1 MKICYNCFHTA
12 NDSFRFC
19 EKCGSPL
26 DSQNNAAWPQAL
38 ECGTTLYGRYLIGN
52 VLQQDDSSII
62 YAAQDSRT
70 KGRVA
75 VREYFPMAYSTRT
88 SMRTVSVSEEHR
100 DEYLEGKDLFLQN
113 AEDLAAENESG
124 QPPCVQSYFN
134 QNDTAYLVVD
144 YGSPDHLKEF
154 LDGKKFQIPDAG
166 PARDSAGRQSSAA
179 SPVTSSTSSTET
191 SSVTS
196 SAASPETSSVASFAA
211 SPETSP
217 VASSAASPGAS
228 SAAEDPSFSSDA
240 GQKGPLPEHRADS
253 PGGYYPGTLPGESI
267 NLPHRNPGRDP
278 ALNPENARPQD
289 PAPNGLWHDVPG
301 SLPGGIPGSTGRGP
315 GGSSGAG
322 PGSSPNFSADGGRG
336 AGPGGFPGSSSG
348 RGPDAGKSTSA
359 GSGAG
364 SGRKNSF
371 LPIAFILGILALCLV
386 TIMLLIPRIARGSRD
401 FRYFIYSIQRQIH
414 RKREWLERRSS
425 EPDDSSDGS
434 GSGSGSGTE
443 DFFDGNGSDNN
454 GTKKDS
460 PIKNPFEDL
469 LKDDSSSDEES
480 SKGISSGNFYNK
492 GYYALLGDECFFS
505 DSRGLYRSSYDD
517 IGNAEKV
524 AFEPASY
531 LNPYDGR
538 IYYLNDIESKIRCF
552 DPENKTTYDIY
563 DYEGEQGF
571 KPESV
576 YINGDWCYF
585 SCKNKLFRFSMEE
598 ISRQSPLHSQ
608 DVETVLEDFNADN
621 HIFPSL
627 CFVDGNL
634 VYNGQEGIVAVDP
647 DGGRKKL
654 SSKRGRLFSSGSD
667 LYFKYGI
674 NEIYRL
680 GLDGSSTQIINT
692 NSENF
697 ITTAGCIGGWVYYS
711 LETEDKIELWRLSSD
726 GDQNEYIGDLGS
738 KGDTLISLCVFKAP
752 DEDGAGD
759 KSAYAYVYLLSRTDS
774 GLTPIHETFS
784 ID

>member
-26 DSQNNAAWPQAL
+26 DYQNSAACPDAL

-52 VLQQDDSSII
+52 VLQQDDSSIT

-75 VREYFPMAYSTRT
+75 VREYFPRAYSSRS
-88 SMRTVSVSEEHR
+88 SMCTVSVSEEHR

-113 AEDLAAENESG
+113 AETLADETDSD

-154 LDGKKFQIPDAG
+154 LDGKKFQVPGAG
-166 PARDSAGRQSSAA
+166 PARDSAGRPSSAV
-179 SPVTSSTSSTET
+179 SPVASH
-191 SSVTS
+191 VAS
-196 SAASPETSSVASFAA
+196 SAV
-211 SPETSP
+211 SP
-217 VASSAASPGAS
+217 VASSAVSSEASPTGKSTPPAS
-228 SAAEDPSFSSDA
+228 TAAATDPSLSPDA
-240 GQKGPLPEHRADS
+240 VQKTSLPEDRPGS

-267 NLPHRNPGRDP
+267 NVPHRNPGRDP

-386 TIMLLIPRIARGSRD
+386 VIMLLIPRIARGSRD

-414 RKREWLERRSS
+414 KKRDWLERRSS
-425 EPDDSSDGS
+425 EPDDSSDGK
-434 GSGSGSGTE
+434 GSGSGSGIE
-443 DFFDGNGSDNN
+443 DIFNGNGSEND
-454 GTKKDS
+454 GTKKDT
-460 PIKNPFEDL
+460 PVKNPFEDL

-480 SKGISSGNFYNK
+480 AKGISSGNYYNK
-492 GYYALLGDECFFS
+492 GYYALLGDECFFA

-524 AFEPASY
+524 ASEPATY
-531 LNPYDGR
+531 LNLYGGR
-538 IYYLNDIESKIRCF
+538 IYYLNDLDNKIRCF
-552 DPENKTTYDIY
+552 DPDSKATYDIY

-576 YINGDWCYF
+576 CINGDWCYF
-585 SCKNKLFRFSMEE
+585 SCKNRLYRFSMEDV
-598 ISRQSPLHSQ
+598 SSQSSLHSQ
-608 DVETVLEDFNADN
+608 DVETVLEDFNAEN

-627 CFVDGNL
+627 CFVEGSM
-634 VYNGQEGIVAVDP
+634 VYNGQEGTVAVDP
-647 DGGRKKL
+647 DGNRKTL
-654 SSKRGRLFSSGSD
+654 SPRKGRLFSSGSD

-680 GLDGSSTQIINT
+680 GLDGSSTQIINAQ
-692 NSENF
+692 SGSF
-697 ITTAGCIGGWVYYS
+697 ITTAGCTGGWIYYS
-711 LETEDKIELWRLSSD
+711 LETEDNIELWRLSSD

-738 KGDTLISLCVFKAP
+738 KGDILISLCVFKAP
-752 DEDGAGD
+752 DEDVAGD
-759 KSAYAYVYLLSRTDS
+759 KSAYAYVYLLPKTDS
-774 GLTPIHETFS
+774 RMTPIHKTFS
-784 ID
+784 VE

>member
-26 DSQNNAAWPQAL
+26 DYQNSAACPDAL

-52 VLQQDDSSII
+52 VLQQDDSSIT

-75 VREYFPMAYSTRT
+75 VSEYFPRAYSSRS
-88 SMRTVSVSEEHR
+88 SMCTVSVSEEHR

-113 AEDLAAENESG
+113 AETLADETDSD

-154 LDGKKFQIPDAG
+154 LDGKKFQVPGAG
-166 PARDSAGRQSSAA
+166 PARDSAGRPSSAV
-179 SPVTSSTSSTET
+179 SPVASHVASSAVSPVASST
-191 SSVTS
+191 
-196 SAASPETSSVASFAA
+196 A
-211 SPETSP
+211 SP
-217 VASSAASPGAS
+217 VASSAVSSEASPTGKSTPPAS
-228 SAAEDPSFSSDA
+228 TAAATDPSLSPDA
-240 GQKGPLPEHRADS
+240 VQKTSLPEDRPGS

-267 NLPHRNPGRDP
+267 NVPHRNPGRDP

-301 SLPGGIPGSTGRGP
+301 SLPGGIPGSTGYGP

-386 TIMLLIPRIARGSRD
+386 VIMLLIPRIARGSRD

-414 RKREWLERRSS
+414 KKRDWLERRSS
-425 EPDDSSDGS
+425 EPDDSSDGK
-434 GSGSGSGTE
+434 GSGSGSGIE
-443 DFFDGNGSDNN
+443 DIFNGNGSEND
-454 GTKKDS
+454 GTKKDT
-460 PIKNPFEDL
+460 PVKNPFEDL

-480 SKGISSGNFYNK
+480 AKGISSGNYYNK
-492 GYYALLGDECFFS
+492 GYYALLGDECFFA

-524 AFEPASY
+524 ASEPATY
-531 LNPYDGR
+531 LNLYGGR
-538 IYYLNDIESKIRCF
+538 IYYLNDLDNKIRCF
-552 DPENKTTYDIY
+552 DPDSKATYDIY

-576 YINGDWCYF
+576 CINGDWCYF
-585 SCKNKLFRFSMEE
+585 SCKNRLYRFSMENV
-598 ISRQSPLHSQ
+598 SSQSTLHSQ
-608 DVETVLEDFNADN
+608 DVETVLEDFNAEN

-627 CFVDGNL
+627 CFVEGSM
-634 VYNGQEGIVAVDP
+634 VYNGQEGTVAVDP
-647 DGGRKKL
+647 DGNRKTL
-654 SSKRGRLFSSGSD
+654 SPRKGRLFSSGSD

-680 GLDGSSTQIINT
+680 GLDGSSTQIINAQ
-692 NSENF
+692 SGSF
-697 ITTAGCIGGWVYYS
+697 ITTAGCTGGWIYYS
-711 LETEDKIELWRLSSD
+711 LETEDNIELWRLSSD

-738 KGDTLISLCVFKAP
+738 KGDILISLCVFKAP
-752 DEDGAGD
+752 DEDVAGD
-759 KSAYAYVYLLSRTDS
+759 KSAYAYVYLLPKTDS
-774 GLTPIHETFS
+774 RMTPIHKTFS
-784 ID
+784 VE

>member
-26 DSQNNAAWPQAL
+26 DYQNSAACPDAL

-52 VLQQDDSSII
+52 VLQQDDSSIT

-75 VREYFPMAYSTRT
+75 VREYFPRAYSSRS
-88 SMRTVSVSEEHR
+88 SMCTVSVSEEHR

-113 AEDLAAENESG
+113 AETLADETDSD

-154 LDGKKFQIPDAG
+154 LDGKKFQVPGAG
-166 PARDSAGRQSSAA
+166 PARDSAGRPSSAV
-179 SPVTSSTSSTET
+179 SPVASHVASSAVSPVASST
-191 SSVTS
+191 
-196 SAASPETSSVASFAA
+196 A
-211 SPETSP
+211 SP
-217 VASSAASPGAS
+217 VASSAVSSEASPTGKSTPPAS
-228 SAAEDPSFSSDA
+228 TAAATDPSLSPDA
-240 GQKGPLPEHRADS
+240 VQKTPLPEDRPGS

-267 NLPHRNPGRDP
+267 NVPHRNPGRDP

-386 TIMLLIPRIARGSRD
+386 VIMLLIPRIARDSRD

-414 RKREWLERRSS
+414 KKRDWLERRSS
-425 EPDDSSDGS
+425 EPDDSSDGK
-434 GSGSGSGTE
+434 GSGSGSGIE
-443 DFFDGNGSDNN
+443 DIFNGNGSEND
-454 GTKKDS
+454 GTKKDT
-460 PIKNPFEDL
+460 PVKNPFEDL
-469 LKDDSSSDEES
+469 LKGDSSSDEES
-480 SKGISSGNFYNK
+480 AKGISSGNYYNK
-492 GYYALLGDECFFS
+492 GYYALLGDECFFA

-524 AFEPASY
+524 ASEPATY
-531 LNPYDGR
+531 LNLYGGR
-538 IYYLNDIESKIRCF
+538 IYYLNDLDNKIRCF
-552 DPENKTTYDIY
+552 DPDSKATYDIY

-576 YINGDWCYF
+576 CINGDWCYF
-585 SCKNKLFRFSMEE
+585 SCKNRLYRFSMEDV
-598 ISRQSPLHSQ
+598 SSQSSLHSQ
-608 DVETVLEDFNADN
+608 DVETVLEDFNAEN

-627 CFVDGNL
+627 CFVEGSM
-634 VYNGQEGIVAVDP
+634 VYNGQEGTVAVDP
-647 DGGRKKL
+647 DGNRKTL
-654 SSKRGRLFSSGSD
+654 SPRKGRLFSSGSD

-680 GLDGSSTQIINT
+680 GLDGSSTQIINAQ
-692 NSENF
+692 SGSF
-697 ITTAGCIGGWVYYS
+697 ITTAGCTGGWIYYS
-711 LETEDKIELWRLSSD
+711 LETEDNIELWRLSSD

-738 KGDTLISLCVFKAP
+738 KGDILISLCVFKAP
-752 DEDGAGD
+752 DEDVAGD
-759 KSAYAYVYLLSRTDS
+759 KSAYAYVYLLPKTDS
-774 GLTPIHETFS
+774 RMTPIHKTFS
-784 ID
+784 VE

>member
-26 DSQNNAAWPQAL
+26 DYQNSAACPDAL

-52 VLQQDDSSII
+52 VLQQDDSSIT

-75 VREYFPMAYSTRT
+75 VREYFPRAYSSRS
-88 SMRTVSVSEEHR
+88 SMCTVSVSEEYR

-113 AEDLAAENESG
+113 AETLADETDSD

-154 LDGKKFQIPDAG
+154 LDGKKFQVPGAG
-166 PARDSAGRQSSAA
+166 PARDSADRPSSAV
-179 SPVTSSTSSTET
+179 SPVASST
-191 SSVTS
+191 
-196 SAASPETSSVASFAA
+196 A
-211 SPETSP
+211 SP
-217 VASSAASPGAS
+217 VASSAVSSEASPTGKSTPPAS
-228 SAAEDPSFSSDA
+228 TAAATDPSLSPDA
-240 GQKGPLPEHRADS
+240 VQKTPLPEDRPGS

-267 NLPHRNPGRDP
+267 NVPHRNPGRDP

-386 TIMLLIPRIARGSRD
+386 VIMLLIPRIARGSRD

-414 RKREWLERRSS
+414 KKRDWLERRSS
-425 EPDDSSDGS
+425 EPDDSSDGK
-434 GSGSGSGTE
+434 GSGSGSGIE
-443 DFFDGNGSDNN
+443 DIFDGNGSEND
-454 GTKKDS
+454 GTKKDT
-460 PIKNPFEDL
+460 PVKNPFEDL
-469 LKDDSSSDEES
+469 LKDESSSDEES
-480 SKGISSGNFYNK
+480 AKGISSGNYYNK
-492 GYYALLGDECFFS
+492 GYYALLGDECFFA

-524 AFEPASY
+524 ASEPATY
-531 LNPYDGR
+531 LNLYGGR
-538 IYYLNDIESKIRCF
+538 IYYLNDLDNKIRCF
-552 DPENKTTYDIY
+552 DPDSKATYDIY

-576 YINGDWCYF
+576 CINGDWCYF
-585 SCKNKLFRFSMEE
+585 SCKNRLYRFSMEDV
-598 ISRQSPLHSQ
+598 SSQSSLHSQ
-608 DVETVLEDFNADN
+608 DVETVLEDFNAEN

-627 CFVDGNL
+627 CFVEGSI
-634 VYNGQEGIVAVDP
+634 VYNGQEGTVAVDP
-647 DGGRKKL
+647 DGNRKTL
-654 SSKRGRLFSSGSD
+654 SPRKGRLFSSGSD

-680 GLDGSSTQIINT
+680 GLDGSNTQIINAQ
-692 NSENF
+692 SGSF
-697 ITTAGCIGGWVYYS
+697 ITTAGCTGGWIYYS
-711 LETEDKIELWRLSSD
+711 LETEDNIELWRLSSD

-738 KGDTLISLCVFKAP
+738 KGDILISLCVFKAP
-752 DEDGAGD
+752 DEDVAGD
-759 KSAYAYVYLLSRTDS
+759 KSAYAYVYLLPKTDS
-774 GLTPIHETFS
+774 RMTPIHKTFS
-784 ID
+784 VE

>member
-26 DSQNNAAWPQAL
+26 DYQNSAACPDAL

-52 VLQQDDSSII
+52 VLQQDDSSIT

-75 VREYFPMAYSTRT
+75 VREYFPRAYSSRS
-88 SMRTVSVSEEHR
+88 SMCTVSVSEEHR

-113 AEDLAAENESG
+113 AETLADETDSD

-154 LDGKKFQIPDAG
+154 LDGKKFQVPGAG
-166 PARDSAGRQSSAA
+166 PARDSAGRPSSAV
-179 SPVTSSTSSTET
+179 SPVASHVASSAVSPVASST
-191 SSVTS
+191 
-196 SAASPETSSVASFAA
+196 A
-211 SPETSP
+211 SP
-217 VASSAASPGAS
+217 VASSAVSSEASPTGKSTPPAS
-228 SAAEDPSFSSDA
+228 TAAATDPSLSPDA
-240 GQKGPLPEHRADS
+240 VQKTSLPEDRPGS

-267 NLPHRNPGRDP
+267 NVPHRNPGRDP

-301 SLPGGIPGSTGRGP
+301 SLPGGIPGSTGYGP
-315 GGSSGAG
+315 GGSSGG
-322 PGSSPNFSADGGRG
+322 
-336 AGPGGFPGSSSG
+336 SSG
-348 RGPDAGKSTSA
+348 RGPDAGKSTST

-386 TIMLLIPRIARGSRD
+386 VIILLIPRIARGSRD

-414 RKREWLERRSS
+414 RKRDWLERRSS
-425 EPDDSSDGS
+425 EPDDSSDGK
-434 GSGSGSGTE
+434 GSGSGSGIE
-443 DFFDGNGSDNN
+443 DIFDGNGSEND
-454 GTKKDS
+454 GTKKDT
-460 PIKNPFEDL
+460 PVKNPFEDL

-480 SKGISSGNFYNK
+480 AKGISSGNYYNK
-492 GYYALLGDECFFS
+492 GYYALLGDECFFA

-524 AFEPASY
+524 ASEPATY
-531 LNPYDGR
+531 LNLYGGR
-538 IYYLNDIESKIRCF
+538 IYYLNDLDNKIRCF
-552 DPENKTTYDIY
+552 DPDSKATYDIY

-576 YINGDWCYF
+576 CINGDWCYF
-585 SCKNKLFRFSMEE
+585 SCKNRLYRFSMEDV
-598 ISRQSPLHSQ
+598 SSQSSLHSQ
-608 DVETVLEDFNADN
+608 DVETVLEDFNAEN

-627 CFVDGNL
+627 CFVEGSM
-634 VYNGQEGIVAVDP
+634 VYNGQEGTVAVDP
-647 DGGRKKL
+647 DGNRKTL
-654 SSKRGRLFSSGSD
+654 SRRKGRLFSSGSD

-680 GLDGSSTQIINT
+680 GLDGSSTQIINAQ
-692 NSENF
+692 SGSF
-697 ITTAGCIGGWVYYS
+697 ITTAGCTGGWIYYS
-711 LETEDKIELWRLSSD
+711 LETEDNIELWRLSSD

-738 KGDTLISLCVFKAP
+738 KGDILISLCVFKAP
-752 DEDGAGD
+752 DEDVAGD
-759 KSAYAYVYLLSRTDS
+759 KSAYAYVYLLPKTDS
-774 GLTPIHETFS
+774 RMTPIHKTFS
-784 ID
+784 VE

>member
-26 DSQNNAAWPQAL
+26 DYQNSAACPDAL

-52 VLQQDDSSII
+52 VLQQDDSSIT

-75 VREYFPMAYSTRT
+75 VREYFPRAYSSRS
-88 SMRTVSVSEEHR
+88 SMCTVSVSEEYR

-113 AEDLAAENESG
+113 AETLADETDSD

-154 LDGKKFQIPDAG
+154 LDGKKFQVPGAG
-166 PARDSAGRQSSAA
+166 PARDSAGRPSSAV
-179 SPVTSSTSSTET
+179 SPVASHVASSAVSPVASST
-191 SSVTS
+191 
-196 SAASPETSSVASFAA
+196 A
-211 SPETSP
+211 SP
-217 VASSAASPGAS
+217 VASSAVSSEASPTGKSTPPAS
-228 SAAEDPSFSSDA
+228 TAAATDPSLSPDA
-240 GQKGPLPEHRADS
+240 VQKTSLPEDRPGS

-267 NLPHRNPGRDP
+267 NVPHRNPGRDP

-301 SLPGGIPGSTGRGP
+301 SLPGGIPGSTGYGP

-336 AGPGGFPGSSSG
+336 AGPGGSSG

-386 TIMLLIPRIARGSRD
+386 VIMLLIPRIARGSRD
-401 FRYFIYSIQRQIH
+401 FRYFIYSIQRQ
-414 RKREWLERRSS
+414 WLERRSS
-425 EPDDSSDGS
+425 KPDDSSDGS
-434 GSGSGSGTE
+434 GSGSGSGIE
-443 DFFDGNGSDNN
+443 DIFDGNGSEND

-480 SKGISSGNFYNK
+480 AKGISSGNYYNK
-492 GYYALLGDECFFS
+492 GYYALLGDECFFA

-524 AFEPASY
+524 ASEPATY
-531 LNPYDGR
+531 LNLYGGR
-538 IYYLNDIESKIRCF
+538 IYYLNDLDNKIRCF
-552 DPENKTTYDIY
+552 DPDSKATYDIY

-576 YINGDWCYF
+576 CINGDWCYF
-585 SCKNKLFRFSMEE
+585 SCKNRLYRFSMEDV
-598 ISRQSPLHSQ
+598 SSQSSLHSQ
-608 DVETVLEDFNADN
+608 DVETVLEDFNAEN

-627 CFVDGNL
+627 CFVEGSM
-634 VYNGQEGIVAVDP
+634 VYNGQEGTVAVDP
-647 DGGRKKL
+647 DGNRKTL
-654 SSKRGRLFSSGSD
+654 SPRKGRLFSSGSD

-680 GLDGSSTQIINT
+680 GLDGSSTQIINAQ
-692 NSENF
+692 SGSF
-697 ITTAGCIGGWVYYS
+697 ITTAGCTGGWIYYS
-711 LETEDKIELWRLSSD
+711 LETEDNIELWRLSSD

-738 KGDTLISLCVFKAP
+738 KGDILISLCVFKAP
-752 DEDGAGD
+752 DEDVAGD
-759 KSAYAYVYLLSRTDS
+759 KSAYAYVYLLPKTDS
-774 GLTPIHETFS
+774 RMTPIHKTFS
-784 ID
+784 VE

>member
-26 DSQNNAAWPQAL
+26 DYQNSAACPDAL

-52 VLQQDDSSII
+52 VLQQDDSSIT

-75 VREYFPMAYSTRT
+75 VREYFPRAYSSRS
-88 SMRTVSVSEEHR
+88 SMCTVSVSEEHR

-113 AEDLAAENESG
+113 AETLADETDSD

-154 LDGKKFQIPDAG
+154 LDGKKFQVPGAG
-166 PARDSAGRQSSAA
+166 PARDSAGRPSSAV
-179 SPVTSSTSSTET
+179 SPVASST
-191 SSVTS
+191 
-196 SAASPETSSVASFAA
+196 A
-211 SPETSP
+211 SP
-217 VASSAASPGAS
+217 VASSAVSSEASPTGKSTPPAS
-228 SAAEDPSFSSDA
+228 TAAATDPSLSPDA
-240 GQKGPLPEHRADS
+240 VQKTSLPEDRPGS

-267 NLPHRNPGRDP
+267 NVPHRNPGRDP

-386 TIMLLIPRIARGSRD
+386 VIMLLIPRIARGSRD

-414 RKREWLERRSS
+414 KKRDWLERRSS
-425 EPDDSSDGS
+425 EPDDSSDGK
-434 GSGSGSGTE
+434 GSGSGSGIE
-443 DFFDGNGSDNN
+443 DIFNGNGSEND
-454 GTKKDS
+454 GTKKDT
-460 PIKNPFEDL
+460 PVKNPFEDL

-480 SKGISSGNFYNK
+480 AKGISSGNYYNK
-492 GYYALLGDECFFS
+492 GYYALLGDECFFA

-524 AFEPASY
+524 ASEPATY
-531 LNPYDGR
+531 LNLYGGR
-538 IYYLNDIESKIRCF
+538 IYYLNDLDNKIRCF
-552 DPENKTTYDIY
+552 DPDSKATYDIY

-576 YINGDWCYF
+576 CINGDWCYF
-585 SCKNKLFRFSMEE
+585 SCKNRLYRFSMEDV
-598 ISRQSPLHSQ
+598 SSQSSLHSQ
-608 DVETVLEDFNADN
+608 DVETVLEDFNAEN

-627 CFVDGNL
+627 CFVEGSM
-634 VYNGQEGIVAVDP
+634 VYNGQEGTVAVDP
-647 DGGRKKL
+647 DGNRKTL
-654 SSKRGRLFSSGSD
+654 SPRKGRLFSSGSD

-680 GLDGSSTQIINT
+680 GLDGSSTQIINAQ
-692 NSENF
+692 SGSF
-697 ITTAGCIGGWVYYS
+697 ITTAGCTGGWIYYS
-711 LETEDKIELWRLSSD
+711 LETEDNIELWRLSSD
-726 GDQNEYIGDLGS
+726 GDQNEYIGNLGS
-738 KGDTLISLCVFKAP
+738 KGDILISLCVFKAP
-752 DEDGAGD
+752 DEDVAGD
-759 KSAYAYVYLLSRTDS
+759 KSAYAYVYLLPKTDS
-774 GLTPIHETFS
+774 RMTPIHKTFS
-784 ID
+784 VE

>member
-26 DSQNNAAWPQAL
+26 DYQNSAACPDAL

-52 VLQQDDSSII
+52 VLQQDDSSIT

-75 VREYFPMAYSTRT
+75 VREYFPRAYSSRS
-88 SMRTVSVSEEHR
+88 SMCTVSVSEEHR

-113 AEDLAAENESG
+113 AETLADETDSD

-154 LDGKKFQIPDAG
+154 LDGKKFQVPGAG
-166 PARDSAGRQSSAA
+166 PARDSAGRPSSAV
-179 SPVTSSTSSTET
+179 SPVASHVASSAVSPVASST
-191 SSVTS
+191 
-196 SAASPETSSVASFAA
+196 A
-211 SPETSP
+211 SP
-217 VASSAASPGAS
+217 VASSAVSSEASPTGKSTPPAS
-228 SAAEDPSFSSDA
+228 TAAATDPSLSPDA
-240 GQKGPLPEHRADS
+240 VQKTSLPEDRPGS

-267 NLPHRNPGRDP
+267 NVPHRNPGRDP

-301 SLPGGIPGSTGRGP
+301 SLPGGIPGSTGYGP

-386 TIMLLIPRIARGSRD
+386 VIMLLIPRIARGSRD

-414 RKREWLERRSS
+414 KKRDWLERRSS
-425 EPDDSSDGS
+425 EPDDSSDGK
-434 GSGSGSGTE
+434 GSGSGSGIE
-443 DFFDGNGSDNN
+443 DIFNGNGSEND
-454 GTKKDS
+454 GTKKDT
-460 PIKNPFEDL
+460 PVKNPFEDL

-480 SKGISSGNFYNK
+480 AKGISSGNYYNK
-492 GYYALLGDECFFS
+492 GYYALLGDECFFA

-524 AFEPASY
+524 ASEPATY
-531 LNPYDGR
+531 LNLYGGR
-538 IYYLNDIESKIRCF
+538 IYYLNDLDNKIRCF
-552 DPENKTTYDIY
+552 DPDSKATYDIY

-576 YINGDWCYF
+576 CINGDWCYF
-585 SCKNKLFRFSMEE
+585 SCKNRLYRFSMENV
-598 ISRQSPLHSQ
+598 SSQSTLHSQ
-608 DVETVLEDFNADN
+608 DVETVLEDFNAEN

-627 CFVDGNL
+627 CFVEGSM
-634 VYNGQEGIVAVDP
+634 VYNGQEGTVAVDP
-647 DGGRKKL
+647 DGNRKTL
-654 SSKRGRLFSSGSD
+654 SPRKGRLFSSGSD

-680 GLDGSSTQIINT
+680 GLDGSSTQIINAQ
-692 NSENF
+692 SGSF
-697 ITTAGCIGGWVYYS
+697 ITTAGCTGGWIYYS
-711 LETEDKIELWRLSSD
+711 LETEDNIELWRLSSD

-738 KGDTLISLCVFKAP
+738 KGDILISLCVFKAP
-752 DEDGAGD
+752 DEDVAGD
-759 KSAYAYVYLLSRTDS
+759 KSAYAYVYLL
-774 GLTPIHETFS
+774 P
-784 ID
+784 

>member
-26 DSQNNAAWPQAL
+26 DSQNSAGWPQAL

-52 VLQQDDSSII
+52 VLQQDDSSIT

-75 VREYFPMAYSTRT
+75 VREYFPRAYSTRT

-154 LDGKKFQIPDAG
+154 LDGKKFQVPDAG

-179 SPVTSSTSSTET
+179 SPVTSS
-191 SSVTS
+191 VTS
-196 SAASPETSSVASFAA
+196 SAASPETSPVASFAASPETSPVASFAA

-228 SAAEDPSFSSDA
+228 SAAWSGTLPSWKSTPPSAGKSAEHSENQDPLPFQGDGAIADSEKSALSQSSDSTQSSESDYYPAGAAPAAIDAAEDPSFSSDA

-267 NLPHRNPGRDP
+267 NVPHRYPGRGP
-278 ALNPENARPQD
+278 ALNQESGRPQD
-289 PAPNGLWHDVPG
+289 PAPNPLWHDVPG
-301 SLPGGIPGSTGRGP
+301 SMP
-315 GGSSGAG
+315 GAG
-322 PGSSPNFSADGGRG
+322 PGSSGRGPG
-336 AGPGGFPGSSSG
+336 AGPGGGAGSSPGYGSG
-348 RGPDAGKSTSA
+348 SIPGAGPGAGMDPSS

-364 SGRKNSF
+364 SGRKNNM
-371 LPIAFILGILALCLV
+371 LPIVFIVGLLALCLV
-386 TIMLLIPRIARGSRD
+386 VIMLLIPRIARGSRD

-538 IYYLNDIESKIRCF
+538 IYYLNDI
-552 DPENKTTYDIY
+552 
-563 DYEGEQGF
+563 
-571 KPESV
+571 
-576 YINGDWCYF
+576 
-585 SCKNKLFRFSMEE
+585 
-598 ISRQSPLHSQ
+598 
-608 DVETVLEDFNADN
+608 
-621 HIFPSL
+621 
-627 CFVDGNL
+627 
-634 VYNGQEGIVAVDP
+634 
-647 DGGRKKL
+647 
-654 SSKRGRLFSSGSD
+654 
-667 LYFKYGI
+667 
-674 NEIYRL
+674 
-680 GLDGSSTQIINT
+680 
-692 NSENF
+692 
-697 ITTAGCIGGWVYYS
+697 
-711 LETEDKIELWRLSSD
+711 
-726 GDQNEYIGDLGS
+726 
-738 KGDTLISLCVFKAP
+738 
-752 DEDGAGD
+752 
-759 KSAYAYVYLLSRTDS
+759 
-774 GLTPIHETFS
+774 
-784 ID
+784 

>member
-26 DSQNNAAWPQAL
+26 DYQNSAACPDAL

-52 VLQQDDSSII
+52 VLQQDDSSIT

-75 VREYFPMAYSTRT
+75 VREYFPRAYSSRS
-88 SMRTVSVSEEHR
+88 SMCTVSVSEEHR

-113 AEDLAAENESG
+113 AETLADETDSD

-154 LDGKKFQIPDAG
+154 LDGKKFQVPGAG
-166 PARDSAGRQSSAA
+166 PARDSAGRPSSAV
-179 SPVTSSTSSTET
+179 SPVASHVASSAVSPVASST
-191 SSVTS
+191 
-196 SAASPETSSVASFAA
+196 A
-211 SPETSP
+211 SP
-217 VASSAASPGAS
+217 VASSAVSSEASPTGKSTPPAS
-228 SAAEDPSFSSDA
+228 TAAATDPSLSPDA
-240 GQKGPLPEHRADS
+240 VQKTPLPEDRPGS
-253 PGGYYPGTLPGESI
+253 PGGYYPGTLSGESI
-267 NLPHRNPGRDP
+267 NVPHRNPGRDP

-301 SLPGGIPGSTGRGP
+301 SLPGGIPGSTGYGP

-386 TIMLLIPRIARGSRD
+386 VIMLLIPRIARGSRD

-414 RKREWLERRSS
+414 KKRDWLERRSS
-425 EPDDSSDGS
+425 EPDDSSDGK
-434 GSGSGSGTE
+434 GSGSGSGIE
-443 DFFDGNGSDNN
+443 DIFNGNGSEND
-454 GTKKDS
+454 GTKKDT
-460 PIKNPFEDL
+460 PVKNPFEDL

-480 SKGISSGNFYNK
+480 AKGISSGNYYNK
-492 GYYALLGDECFFS
+492 GYYALLGDECFFA

-524 AFEPASY
+524 ASEPATY
-531 LNPYDGR
+531 LNLYGGR
-538 IYYLNDIESKIRCF
+538 IYYLNDLDNKIRCF
-552 DPENKTTYDIY
+552 DPDSKATYDIY

-576 YINGDWCYF
+576 CINGDWCYF
-585 SCKNKLFRFSMEE
+585 SCKNRLYRFSMEDV
-598 ISRQSPLHSQ
+598 SSQSSLHSQ
-608 DVETVLEDFNADN
+608 DVETVLEDFNAEN

-627 CFVDGNL
+627 CFVEGSM
-634 VYNGQEGIVAVDP
+634 VYNGQEGTVAVDP
-647 DGGRKKL
+647 DGNRKTL
-654 SSKRGRLFSSGSD
+654 SPRKGRLFSSGSD

-680 GLDGSSTQIINT
+680 GLDGSSTQIINAQ
-692 NSENF
+692 SGSF
-697 ITTAGCIGGWVYYS
+697 ITTAGCTGGWIYYS
-711 LETEDKIELWRLSSD
+711 LETEDNIELWRLSSD

-738 KGDTLISLCVFKAP
+738 KGDILISLCVFKAP
-752 DEDGAGD
+752 DEDVAGD
-759 KSAYAYVYLLSRTDS
+759 KSAYAYVYLLPKTDS
-774 GLTPIHETFS
+774 RMTPIHKTFS
-784 ID
+784 VE

>member
-26 DSQNNAAWPQAL
+26 DYQNSAACPDAL

-52 VLQQDDSSII
+52 VLQQDDSSIT

-75 VREYFPMAYSTRT
+75 VREYFPRAYSSRS
-88 SMRTVSVSEEHR
+88 SMCTVSVSEEHR

-113 AEDLAAENESG
+113 AETLADETDSD

-154 LDGKKFQIPDAG
+154 LDGKKFQVPGAG
-166 PARDSAGRQSSAA
+166 PARDSAGRPSSAV
-179 SPVTSSTSSTET
+179 SPVASHVASSAVSPVASST
-191 SSVTS
+191 
-196 SAASPETSSVASFAA
+196 A
-211 SPETSP
+211 SP
-217 VASSAASPGAS
+217 VASSAVSSEASPTGKSTPPAS
-228 SAAEDPSFSSDA
+228 TAAATDPSLSPDA
-240 GQKGPLPEHRADS
+240 VQKTSLPEDRPGS

-267 NLPHRNPGRDP
+267 NVPHRNPGRDP

-301 SLPGGIPGSTGRGP
+301 SLPGGIPGSTGYGP

-348 RGPDAGKSTSA
+348 RGPDAGKSTST

-386 TIMLLIPRIARGSRD
+386 VIILLIPRIARGSRD

-414 RKREWLERRSS
+414 RKRDWLERRSS
-425 EPDDSSDGS
+425 EPDDSSDGK
-434 GSGSGSGTE
+434 GSGSGSGIE
-443 DFFDGNGSDNN
+443 DIFDGNGSEND
-454 GTKKDS
+454 GTKKDT
-460 PIKNPFEDL
+460 PVKNPFEDL

-480 SKGISSGNFYNK
+480 AKGISSGNYYNK
-492 GYYALLGDECFFS
+492 GYYALLGDECFFA

-524 AFEPASY
+524 ASEPATY
-531 LNPYDGR
+531 LNLYGGR
-538 IYYLNDIESKIRCF
+538 IYYLNDLDNKIRCF
-552 DPENKTTYDIY
+552 DPDSKATYDIY

-576 YINGDWCYF
+576 CINGDWCYF
-585 SCKNKLFRFSMEE
+585 SCKNRLYRFSMEDV
-598 ISRQSPLHSQ
+598 SSQSSLHSQ
-608 DVETVLEDFNADN
+608 DVETVLEDFNAEN

-627 CFVDGNL
+627 CFVEGSM
-634 VYNGQEGIVAVDP
+634 VYNGQEGTVAVDP
-647 DGGRKKL
+647 DGNRKTL
-654 SSKRGRLFSSGSD
+654 SRRKGRLFSSGSD

-680 GLDGSSTQIINT
+680 GLDGSSTQIINAQ
-692 NSENF
+692 SGSF
-697 ITTAGCIGGWVYYS
+697 ITTAGCTGGWIYYS
-711 LETEDKIELWRLSSD
+711 LETEDNIELWRLSSD
-726 GDQNEYIGDLGS
+726 GNQNEYIGNLGS

-759 KSAYAYVYLLSRTDS
+759 KSAYAYVYLLSKTDS
-774 GLTPIHETFS
+774 GMTPIHKTFS
-784 ID
+784 VE

>member
-26 DSQNNAAWPQAL
+26 DYQNSAACPDAL

-52 VLQQDDSSII
+52 VLQQDDSSIT

-75 VREYFPMAYSTRT
+75 VREYFPRAYSSRS
-88 SMRTVSVSEEHR
+88 SMCTVSVSEEHR

-113 AEDLAAENESG
+113 AETLADETDSD

-154 LDGKKFQIPDAG
+154 LDGKKFQVPGAG
-166 PARDSAGRQSSAA
+166 PARDSAGRPSSAV
-179 SPVTSSTSSTET
+179 SPVASHVASSAVSPVASST
-191 SSVTS
+191 
-196 SAASPETSSVASFAA
+196 A
-211 SPETSP
+211 SP
-217 VASSAASPGAS
+217 VASSAVSSEASPTGKSTPPAS
-228 SAAEDPSFSSDA
+228 TAAATDPSLSPDA
-240 GQKGPLPEHRADS
+240 VQKTSLPEDRPGS

-267 NLPHRNPGRDP
+267 NVPHRNPGRDP

-301 SLPGGIPGSTGRGP
+301 GLPGGIPGSTGYGP

-322 PGSSPNFSADGGRG
+322 PGSST
-336 AGPGGFPGSSSG
+336 G

-386 TIMLLIPRIARGSRD
+386 VIMLLIPRIARGSRD

-414 RKREWLERRSS
+414 KKRDWLERRSS
-425 EPDDSSDGS
+425 EPDDSSDGK
-434 GSGSGSGTE
+434 GSGSGSGIE
-443 DFFDGNGSDNN
+443 DIFNGNGSEND
-454 GTKKDS
+454 GTKKDT
-460 PIKNPFEDL
+460 PVKNPFEDL

-480 SKGISSGNFYNK
+480 AKGISSGNYYNK
-492 GYYALLGDECFFS
+492 GYYALLGDECFFA

-524 AFEPASY
+524 ASEPATY
-531 LNPYDGR
+531 LNLYGGR
-538 IYYLNDIESKIRCF
+538 IYYLNDLDNKIRCF
-552 DPENKTTYDIY
+552 DPDSKATYDIY

-576 YINGDWCYF
+576 CINGDWCYF
-585 SCKNKLFRFSMEE
+585 SCKNRLYRFSMEDV
-598 ISRQSPLHSQ
+598 SSQSSLHSQ
-608 DVETVLEDFNADN
+608 DVETVLEDFNAEN

-627 CFVDGNL
+627 CFVEGSM
-634 VYNGQEGIVAVDP
+634 VYNGQEGTVAVDP
-647 DGGRKKL
+647 DGNRKTL
-654 SSKRGRLFSSGSD
+654 SPRKGRLFSSGSD

-680 GLDGSSTQIINT
+680 GLDGSSTQIINAQ
-692 NSENF
+692 SGSF
-697 ITTAGCIGGWVYYS
+697 ITTAGCTGGWIYYS
-711 LETEDKIELWRLSSD
+711 LETEDNIELWRLSSD

-738 KGDTLISLCVFKAP
+738 KGDILISLCVFKAP
-752 DEDGAGD
+752 DEDVAGD
-759 KSAYAYVYLLSRTDS
+759 KSAYAYVYLLPKTDS
-774 GLTPIHETFS
+774 RMTPIHKTFS
-784 ID
+784 VD

>member
-26 DSQNNAAWPQAL
+26 DYQNSAACPDAL

-52 VLQQDDSSII
+52 VLQQDDSSIT

-75 VREYFPMAYSTRT
+75 VREYFPRAYSSRS
-88 SMRTVSVSEEHR
+88 SMCTVSVSEEHR

-113 AEDLAAENESG
+113 AETLADETDSD

-154 LDGKKFQIPDAG
+154 LDGKKFQVPGAG
-166 PARDSAGRQSSAA
+166 PARDSAGRPSSAV
-179 SPVTSSTSSTET
+179 SPVASHVASSAVSPVASST
-191 SSVTS
+191 
-196 SAASPETSSVASFAA
+196 A
-211 SPETSP
+211 SP
-217 VASSAASPGAS
+217 VASSAVSSEASPTGKSTPPAS
-228 SAAEDPSFSSDA
+228 TAAATDPSLSPDA
-240 GQKGPLPEHRADS
+240 VQKTPLPEDRPGS

-267 NLPHRNPGRDP
+267 NVPHRNPGRDP

-386 TIMLLIPRIARGSRD
+386 VIMLLIPRIARGSRD

-425 EPDDSSDGS
+425 EPDDSSDGK
-434 GSGSGSGTE
+434 GSGSGSGIE
-443 DFFDGNGSDNN
+443 DIFNGNGSEND
-454 GTKKDS
+454 GTKKDT
-460 PIKNPFEDL
+460 PVKNPFEDL

-480 SKGISSGNFYNK
+480 AKGISSGNYYNK
-492 GYYALLGDECFFS
+492 GYYALLGDECFFA

-524 AFEPASY
+524 ASEPATY
-531 LNPYDGR
+531 LNLYGGR
-538 IYYLNDIESKIRCF
+538 IYYLNDLDNKIRCF
-552 DPENKTTYDIY
+552 DPDSKATYDIY

-576 YINGDWCYF
+576 CINGDWCYF
-585 SCKNKLFRFSMEE
+585 SCKNRLYRFSMEDV
-598 ISRQSPLHSQ
+598 SSQSFLHSQ

-680 GLDGSSTQIINT
+680 GLDGSSTQIINAQ
-692 NSENF
+692 SGSF
-697 ITTAGCIGGWVYYS
+697 ITTAGCTGGWIYYS
-711 LETEDKIELWRLSSD
+711 LETEDNIELWRLSSD

-738 KGDTLISLCVFKAP
+738 KGDILISLCVFKAP
-752 DEDGAGD
+752 DEDVAGD
-759 KSAYAYVYLLSRTDS
+759 KSAYAYVYLLPKTDS
-774 GLTPIHETFS
+774 RMTPIHKTFS
-784 ID
+784 VE

>member
-26 DSQNNAAWPQAL
+26 DYQNSAACPDAL

-52 VLQQDDSSII
+52 VLQQDDSSIT

-75 VREYFPMAYSTRT
+75 VREYFPRAYSSRS
-88 SMRTVSVSEEHR
+88 SMCTVSVSEEHR

-113 AEDLAAENESG
+113 AETLADETDSD

-154 LDGKKFQIPDAG
+154 LDGKKFQVPGAG
-166 PARDSAGRQSSAA
+166 PARDSAGRPSSAV
-179 SPVTSSTSSTET
+179 SPVASHVASSAVSPVASST
-191 SSVTS
+191 
-196 SAASPETSSVASFAA
+196 A
-211 SPETSP
+211 SP
-217 VASSAASPGAS
+217 VASSAVSSEASPTGKSTPPAS
-228 SAAEDPSFSSDA
+228 TAAATDPSLSPDA
-240 GQKGPLPEHRADS
+240 VQKTSLPEDRPGS

-267 NLPHRNPGRDP
+267 NVPHRNPGRDP

-301 SLPGGIPGSTGRGP
+301 SLPGGIPGSTGYGP

-386 TIMLLIPRIARGSRD
+386 VIMLLIPRIARGSRD

-414 RKREWLERRSS
+414 KKRDWLERRSS
-425 EPDDSSDGS
+425 EPDDSSDGK
-434 GSGSGSGTE
+434 GSGSGSGIE
-443 DFFDGNGSDNN
+443 DIFNGNGSEND
-454 GTKKDS
+454 GTKKDT
-460 PIKNPFEDL
+460 PVKNPFEDL

-480 SKGISSGNFYNK
+480 AKGISSGNYYNK
-492 GYYALLGDECFFS
+492 GYYALLGDECFFA

-524 AFEPASY
+524 ASEPATY
-531 LNPYDGR
+531 LNLYGGR
-538 IYYLNDIESKIRCF
+538 IYYLNDLDNKIRCF
-552 DPENKTTYDIY
+552 DPDSKATYDIY

-576 YINGDWCYF
+576 CINGDWCYF
-585 SCKNKLFRFSMEE
+585 SCKNRLYRFSMEDV
-598 ISRQSPLHSQ
+598 SSQSSLHSQ
-608 DVETVLEDFNADN
+608 DVETVLEDFNAEN

-627 CFVDGNL
+627 CFVEGSM
-634 VYNGQEGIVAVDP
+634 VYNGQEGTVAVDP
-647 DGGRKKL
+647 DGNRKTL
-654 SSKRGRLFSSGSD
+654 SPRKGRLFSSGSD

-680 GLDGSSTQIINT
+680 GLDGSSTQIINAQ
-692 NSENF
+692 SGSF
-697 ITTAGCIGGWVYYS
+697 ITTAGCTGGWIYYS

-759 KSAYAYVYLLSRTDS
+759 KSAYAYVYLLPKTDS
-774 GLTPIHETFS
+774 RMTPIHKTFS
-784 ID
+784 VE

>member
-26 DSQNNAAWPQAL
+26 NYQNSAACPDAL

-52 VLQQDDSSII
+52 VLQQDDSSIT

-75 VREYFPMAYSTRT
+75 VREYFPRAYSSRS
-88 SMRTVSVSEEHR
+88 SMCTVSVSEEHR

-113 AEDLAAENESG
+113 AETLADETDSD

-154 LDGKKFQIPDAG
+154 LDGKKFQVPGAG
-166 PARDSAGRQSSAA
+166 PARDSAGRPSSAV
-179 SPVTSSTSSTET
+179 SPVASHVASSAVSPVASST
-191 SSVTS
+191 
-196 SAASPETSSVASFAA
+196 A
-211 SPETSP
+211 SP
-217 VASSAASPGAS
+217 VASSAVSSEASPTGKSTPPAS
-228 SAAEDPSFSSDA
+228 TAAATDPSLSPDA
-240 GQKGPLPEHRADS
+240 VQKTSLPEDRPGS

-267 NLPHRNPGRDP
+267 NVPHRNPGRDP

-301 SLPGGIPGSTGRGP
+301 SLPGGIPGSTGYGP

-386 TIMLLIPRIARGSRD
+386 VIMLLIPRIARGSRD

-414 RKREWLERRSS
+414 KKRDWLERRSS
-425 EPDDSSDGS
+425 EPDDSSDGK
-434 GSGSGSGTE
+434 GSGSGSGIE
-443 DFFDGNGSDNN
+443 DIFNGNGSEND
-454 GTKKDS
+454 GTKKDT
-460 PIKNPFEDL
+460 PVKNPFEDL

-480 SKGISSGNFYNK
+480 AKGISSGNYYNK
-492 GYYALLGDECFFS
+492 GYYALLGDECFFA

-524 AFEPASY
+524 ASEPATY
-531 LNPYDGR
+531 LNLYGGR
-538 IYYLNDIESKIRCF
+538 IYYLNDLDNKIRCF
-552 DPENKTTYDIY
+552 DPDSKATYDIY

-576 YINGDWCYF
+576 CINGDWCYF
-585 SCKNKLFRFSMEE
+585 SCKNRLYRFSMEDV
-598 ISRQSPLHSQ
+598 SSQSSLHSQ
-608 DVETVLEDFNADN
+608 DVETVLEDFNAEN

-627 CFVDGNL
+627 CFVEGSM
-634 VYNGQEGIVAVDP
+634 VYNGQEGTVAVDP
-647 DGGRKKL
+647 DGNRKTL
-654 SSKRGRLFSSGSD
+654 SRRKGRLFSSGSD

-680 GLDGSSTQIINT
+680 GLDGSSTQIINAQ
-692 NSENF
+692 SGSF
-697 ITTAGCIGGWVYYS
+697 ITTAGCTGGWIYYS
-711 LETEDKIELWRLSSD
+711 LETEDNIELWRLSSD
-726 GDQNEYIGDLGS
+726 GNQNEYIGNLGS
-738 KGDTLISLCVFKAP
+738 KGDILISLCVFKAP
-752 DEDGAGD
+752 DEDVAGD
-759 KSAYAYVYLLSRTDS
+759 KSAYAYVYLLPKTDS
-774 GLTPIHETFS
+774 RMTPIHKTFS
-784 ID
+784 VD

>member
-26 DSQNNAAWPQAL
+26 DYQNSAACPDAL

-52 VLQQDDSSII
+52 VLQQDDSSIT

-75 VREYFPMAYSTRT
+75 VREYFPRAYSSRS
-88 SMRTVSVSEEHR
+88 SMCTVSVSEEHR

-113 AEDLAAENESG
+113 AETLADETDSD

-154 LDGKKFQIPDAG
+154 LDGKKFQVPGAG
-166 PARDSAGRQSSAA
+166 PARDSAGRPSSAV
-179 SPVTSSTSSTET
+179 SPVASHVASSAVSPVASST
-191 SSVTS
+191 
-196 SAASPETSSVASFAA
+196 A
-211 SPETSP
+211 SP
-217 VASSAASPGAS
+217 VASSAVSSEASPTGKSTPPAS
-228 SAAEDPSFSSDA
+228 TAAATDPSLSPDA
-240 GQKGPLPEHRADS
+240 VQKTSLPEDRPGS

-267 NLPHRNPGRDP
+267 NVPHRNPGRDP

-301 SLPGGIPGSTGRGP
+301 GLPGGIPGSTGYGP

-386 TIMLLIPRIARGSRD
+386 VIMLLIPRIARGSRD

-414 RKREWLERRSS
+414 KKRDWLERRSS
-425 EPDDSSDGS
+425 EPDDSSDGK
-434 GSGSGSGTE
+434 GSGSGSGIE
-443 DFFDGNGSDNN
+443 DIFNGNGSEND
-454 GTKKDS
+454 GTKKDT
-460 PIKNPFEDL
+460 PVKNPFEDL

-480 SKGISSGNFYNK
+480 AKGISSGNYYNK
-492 GYYALLGDECFFS
+492 GYYALLGDECFFA

-524 AFEPASY
+524 ASEPATY
-531 LNPYDGR
+531 LNLYGGR
-538 IYYLNDIESKIRCF
+538 IYYLNDLDNKIRCF
-552 DPENKTTYDIY
+552 DPDSKATYDIY

-576 YINGDWCYF
+576 CINGDWCYF
-585 SCKNKLFRFSMEE
+585 SFKNRLYRFSMEDV
-598 ISRQSPLHSQ
+598 SSQSSLHSQ
-608 DVETVLEDFNADN
+608 DVETVLEDFNAEN

-627 CFVDGNL
+627 CFVEGSM
-634 VYNGQEGIVAVDP
+634 VYNGQEGTVAVDP
-647 DGGRKKL
+647 DGNRKTL
-654 SSKRGRLFSSGSD
+654 SPRKGRLFSSGSD

-680 GLDGSSTQIINT
+680 GLDGSSTQIINAQ
-692 NSENF
+692 SGSF
-697 ITTAGCIGGWVYYS
+697 ITTAGCTGGWIYYS
-711 LETEDKIELWRLSSD
+711 LETEDNIELWRLSSD

-738 KGDTLISLCVFKAP
+738 KGDILISLCVFKAP
-752 DEDGAGD
+752 DEDVAGD
-759 KSAYAYVYLLSRTDS
+759 KSAYAYVYLLPKTDS
-774 GLTPIHETFS
+774 RMTPIHKTFS
-784 ID
+784 VD